1 MGIVLRIFICAVLI
15 ATVRC
20 EYPSKDVRETQMDV
34 PDWPPG
40 TDAPDIPNP
49 EQDDLPDW
57 PPPTDWPDTEAPP
70 DAENVEESSAWMV
83 TAIVFI
89 VLFIIAVGLAIYM
102 FVTLPPRYSTNKTF
116 TLPRVNTPA
125 H

>member
-20 EYPSKDVRETQMDV
+20 EYPSKDVRQTQMDV

-49 EQDDLPDW
+49 DQGEVPDW

-70 DAENVEESSAWMV
+70 DAENNADESSAWMV

-89 VLFIIAVGLAIYM
+89 VLFIIAGNFPV
-102 FVTLPPRYSTNKTF
+102 
-116 TLPRVNTPA
+116 
-125 H
+125 